1 MAPPADTMRR
11 PQRLLLALV
20 CALGLGGCSL
30 AELAYDN
37 SPSIVAGRFD
47 DAFDVDEIQR
57 QQLEE
62 RLEAYLAWH
71 RENEL
76 TGYESL
82 LREAAARAEDGIAAA
97 DTLWLVDEVRAA
109 WRRGVAR
116 LLDEVADLGTTLTP
130 AQLERL
136 EEYFEEYSEDY
147 ADYLEMSEQQRAI
160 HRAQRRL
167 KRLER
172 VFGDFD
178 DYLEARVLAR
188 LEQLP
193 DLWGPWLEF
202 RQARFAAQLAALR
215 QHDDAEALKQAL
227 HRIWLS
233 PDSDHARR
241 FEPRRAAYW
250 REFAA
255 ALEEIDGWLRPH
267 HRRRAIERL
276 RDYADTIADLRP
288 AS

>member
-1 MAPPADTMRR
+1 MSRARA
-11 PQRLLLALV
+11 LALV
-20 CALGLGGCSL
+20 LIGSLGLGGCSL

-37 SPSIVAGRFD
+37 APAIVAGRFD
-47 DAFDVDEIQR
+47 DAFDVDDSQR

-62 RLEAYLAWH
+62 RLEAYFAWH

-76 TGYESL
+76 IRYERL
-82 LREAAARAEDGIAAA
+82 LREAAARAEDGIAAN
-97 DTLWLVDEVRAA
+97 DTLWLVDEVRGA

-116 LLDEVADLGTTLTP
+116 LIDDIADLGTTLTP
-130 AQLERL
+130 VQLERL
-136 EEYFEEYSEDY
+136 EEYFAESNEEFD
-147 ADYLEMSEQQRAI
+147 DYLELSEQQRAI

-178 DYLEARVLAR
+178 DYLEARILAR
-188 LEQLP
+188 LERLP
-193 DLWGPWLEF
+193 DMWEPWIEF
-202 RQARFAAQLAALR
+202 RQARFAAHLAALR
-215 QHDDAEALKQAL
+215 QHDDAESLKRALQQ
-227 HRIWLS
+227 IWLS
-233 PDSDHARR
+233 PDTDHARR

-276 RDYADTIADLRP
+276 RDYADTIADIEP
-288 AS
+288 DS

>member
-1 MAPPADTMRR
+1 MRA
-11 PQRLLLALV
+11 PQRLLLPLI

-30 AELAYDN
+30 VELAYDN
-37 SPSIVAGRFD
+37 APGFVAGRFD
-47 DAFDVDEIQR
+47 DAFDVNKSQR

-62 RLEAYLAWH
+62 RLETFFAWH

-76 TGYESL
+76 VRYEQM
-82 LREAAARAEDGIAAA
+82 LRQAAMRAEDGIEAG

-109 WRRGVAR
+109 WRHGVAR
-116 LLDEVADLGTTLTP
+116 LLDEVAGLGATLTP

-172 VFGDFD
+172 VFGGFD
-178 DYLEARVLAR
+178 DYLEARILAR

-215 QHDDAEALKQAL
+215 QHDDAEALKRAL
-227 HRIWLS
+227 HQIWLS

-288 AS
+288 VS

>member
-1 MAPPADTMRR
+1 MKRA
-11 PQRLLLALV
+11 QRLLLVPILT
-20 CALGLGGCSL
+20 LGLGGCGL
-30 AELAYDN
+30 VELAYDN
-37 SPSIVAGRFD
+37 APGLVVGRFD
-47 DAFDVDEIQR
+47 DAFDISESQR
-57 QQLEE
+57 Q
-62 RLEAYLAWH
+62 RLEARLENYFAWH
-71 RENEL
+71 RQSEL
-76 TGYESL
+76 AQYESV
-82 LREAAARAEDGIAAA
+82 LRQAAARAEDGIEAA

-116 LLDEVADLGTTLTP
+116 LFDEVAELGTTLTP

-136 EEYFEEYSEDY
+136 EEYFEESSEEY
-147 ADYLEMSEQQRAI
+147 IDYLELSEQQRAI

-178 DYLEARVLAR
+178 DFLEARVLAR

-193 DLWGPWLEF
+193 EMWEPWFEF
-202 RQARFAAQLAALR
+202 RQARFAAHLAALR
-215 QHDDAEALKQAL
+215 EARDAEALRPAL
-227 HRIWLS
+227 HRIWLD
-233 PDSDHARR
+233 PDTDYARR

-255 ALEEIDGWLRPH
+255 ALEEIDGWLEPH

-276 RDYADTIADLRP
+276 RDYADTLAGLRP
-288 AS
+288 ES

>member
-1 MAPPADTMRR
+1 MNRA
-11 PQRLLLALV
+11 QSRLLVPIL
-20 CALGLGGCSL
+20 ALGLGGCGL
-30 AELAYDN
+30 VELAYDN
-37 SPSIVAGRFD
+37 APGLVAGRFD
-47 DAFDVDEIQR
+47 EAFDIGESQR
-57 QQLEE
+57 RQLDA
-62 RLEAYLAWH
+62 RLEAYFAWH
-71 RENEL
+71 RQSEL
-76 TGYESL
+76 AQYESL
-82 LREAAARAEDGIAAA
+82 LRQAAARAEDGIAAA

-109 WRRGVAR
+109 WRRAVAR
-116 LLDEVADLGTTLTP
+116 LLDEVAGLGTTLTP
-130 AQLERL
+130 TQLQRL
-136 EEYFEEYSEDY
+136 EEYFVEYSQEY
-147 ADYLEMSEQQRAI
+147 ADYLELSEQQRAI

-167 KRLER
+167 KQLER

-178 DYLEARVLAR
+178 DFLEARVLAR
-188 LEQLP
+188 LERLP

-215 QHDDAEALKQAL
+215 QTDDAEALKQAL
-227 HRIWLS
+227 RRIWLS

-241 FEPRRAAYW
+241 FEPQRAAYW

-255 ALEEIDGWLRPH
+255 ALEEIDGWLEPR